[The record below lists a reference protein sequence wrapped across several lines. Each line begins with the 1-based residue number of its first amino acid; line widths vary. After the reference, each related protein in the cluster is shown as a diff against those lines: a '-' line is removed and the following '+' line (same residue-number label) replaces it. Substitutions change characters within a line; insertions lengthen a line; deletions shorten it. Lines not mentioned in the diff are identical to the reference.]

1 MSKVVCPYCF
11 ESFDSS
17 EVMFRCSN
25 QTGCTKTD
33 DAQLHK
39 YWGGDQLETPCFK
52 GPKKLF
58 GGAPDSAKCPSCGNT
73 SYWVICPHCHNRIPK
88 QMVKTKGYIISII
101 GARSSGKTNY
111 ITTLIN
117 ELMQRGYCL
126 GNVGTVASNVANKP
140 ENNTQA
146 RYERDFFNVMYKN
159 GKCPPQ
165 TAINDPKNRIPLIYE
180 LSQKGKKP
188 LYLVIYDTA
197 GENFADPRN
206 IVANVKFLQHSDA
219 CIYVLDTFSIPY
231 VHEKIKGKYGLPD
244 IELRFDAILSN
255 VNTYFTEGD
264 ARIRDEQFKKPLALV
279 LSKIDAILTNEEL
292 FRDTSIEGMSIERN
306 SSFLDGCGV
315 NLSDME
321 SISDSIKAALRYYW
335 GESNFVDNIEN
346 RYKNYH
352 YFGISALGGMPDK
365 NNNINNLRPY
375 RVLDPL
381 VWILHEFKYSLPIA
395 K

>member
-25 QTGCTKTD
+25 QTGCTKIKD
-33 DAQLHK
+33 RALSGFWKQDEF
-39 YWGGDQLETPCFK
+39 ETPCFK
-52 GPKKLF
+52 APRRLF
-58 GGAPDSAKCPSCGNT
+58 GGTPDSAKCPECGNV

-126 GNVGTVASNVANKP
+126 GNIGTVASNVANKP

-146 RYERDFFNVMYKN
+146 RYERDFFNIMYRN

-165 TAINDPKNRIPLIYE
+165 TAINDPRSRIPLIYE
-180 LSQKGKKP
+180 LSQKGKAP

-206 IVANVKFLQHSDA
+206 IAANVKFLEQSDA
-219 CIYVLDTFSIPY
+219 CIYLLDTFCIPY
-231 VHEKIKGKYGLPD
+231 VHDKLRSKLSLEPIELKFDVIIDNIIGHFEEGDPKIKEAQY
-244 IELRFDAILSN
+244 
-255 VNTYFTEGD
+255 
-264 ARIRDEQFKKPLALV
+264 KKPMALV
-279 LSKIDAILTNEEL
+279 FSKIDSILMNEDL
-292 FRDTSIEGMSIERN
+292 FMDTSIEGMSLERN
-306 SSFLDGCGV
+306 SAFLDGSGV
-315 NLSDME
+315 NLDDME
-321 SISDSIKAALRYYW
+321 SISDGLRGALHSW
-335 GESNFVDNIEN
+335 GEDNFINNIEN
-346 RYKNYH
+346 HYSDVR
-352 YFGISALGGMPDK
+352 YFGISALGGMPGK
-365 NNNINNLRPY
+365 GGVINNLRPY

-381 VWILHEFKYSLPIA
+381 VWILHEFGYSLPIA